1 MKKLFDLIDKRSI
14 NVAPG
19 VKRIPGEAVS
29 TLFDCKELLS
39 TVLKDA
45 ENYRKSVTADCE
57 AIKKKAE
64 MEGFA
69 AGYDQWTQMV
79 GSLEKEISRV
89 KGELQKVVMTVALKA
104 AKKIVTTEISVNPQ
118 VTVDMVSNTLKTVAQ
133 HKRIVVYVSKQD
145 YDNIEKE
152 KNNIKNIFEELESL
166 VIRERDDLGVGD
178 FVIETEGGIINAR
191 LKDRWRTLEAA
202 FEAMGAT
209 IIGGKEES

>member
-19 VKRIPGEAVS
+19 VQRIPGEAVT
-29 TLFDCKELLS
+29 TLFDCQELLA
-39 TVLKDA
+39 TVKKDA
-45 ENYRKSVTADCE
+45 EEYRKSVVADCE
-57 AIKKKAE
+57 EIKKKAE

-152 KNNIKNIFEELESL
+152 KNNIKTIFEELESL

-191 LKDRWRTLEAA
+191 LKDRWKTLEAA

-209 IIGGKEES
+209 IKGEKEAS